1 MEPNTKESKKPDL
14 MVESEEE
21 FRPWSNLPD
30 DILRQLI
37 EKLYPVDRV
46 RFCAVCRNWQIPIK
60 GIQSVDKFPWLMTY
74 LQFILYDEH
83 TFEYTLADPIYHK
96 SYTVRE
102 KSERERFY
110 HVHASKFGWLLL
122 RDEQRSE
129 EDTTCFLFFTPFD
142 KKFIELPV
150 LTSSGYDVGVA
161 TFSSSPACSD
171 CTVVAIG
178 GKPCMGDENYIVI
191 STYRSGDENW
201 SSKKFCGQ
209 IFEPVKD
216 VAYSR
221 GKVYCSISYGLV
233 LGAYDVADKTWILLV
248 DLRHEGF
255 GDERLDSYRIRNHLI
270 ESDGEILLAIHPNK
284 RDWRVYRFD
293 FSRGTWV
300 VKQSL
305 SNRALF
311 LGVKSFS
318 FAAAS
323 GGDTRDI
330 ADMIYYHELDKSVD
344 FSLTKSSSVRERERE
359 RERERAQMA
368 MAEYD
373 EDDGMMNG
381 DDKTDYDEDDGMMNG
396 DDETDYDHE
405 SLNRG
410 RGNEDEKQLFGWCA
424 SGVMNRIWIQP
435 PY

>member
-46 RFCAVCRNWQIPIK
+46 RFCAVCRNWRVPIK

-83 TFEYTLADPIYHK
+83 TFEYTLADPVYRK

-129 EDTTCFLFFTPFD
+129 ETTTCFLLFTPFD
-142 KKFIELPV
+142 KKFIELPE
-150 LTSSGYDVGVA
+150 LPSSGYDLGVA

-178 GKPCMGDENYIVI
+178 GKSYVGEENYIVI
-191 STYRSGDENW
+191 STYRSRDETW

-233 LGAYDVADKTWILLV
+233 LGAYDVADKTWNLLV
-248 DLRHEGF
+248 HLRHDGF
-255 GDERLDSYRIRNHLI
+255 GDVLLDSYRITNHLI
-270 ESDGEILLAIHPNK
+270 ESDGEILLAIHPNE
-284 RDWRVYRFD
+284 RDWRVYGFD
-293 FSRGTWV
+293 ISKATWV

-305 SNRALF
+305 GNRALF
-311 LGVKSFS
+311 LGATSLS
-318 FAAAS
+318 LAAAS

-330 ADMIYYHELDKSVD
+330 ADMIYYHELDKSVG
-344 FSLTKSSSVRERERE
+344 FSLTKSSSVREM

-368 MAEYD
+368 IVEYD
-373 EDDGMMNG
+373 EDDGV
-381 DDKTDYDEDDGMMNG
+381 MNG
-396 DDETDYDHE
+396 DDETDYDHG
-405 SLNRG
+405 SLNQG
-410 RGNEDEKQLFGWCA
+410 GGNEDEKQLFGWCA